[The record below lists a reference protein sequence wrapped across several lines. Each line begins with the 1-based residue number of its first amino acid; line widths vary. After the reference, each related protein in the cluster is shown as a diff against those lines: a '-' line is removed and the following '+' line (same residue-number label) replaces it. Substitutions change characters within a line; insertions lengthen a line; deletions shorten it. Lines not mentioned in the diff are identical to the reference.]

1 MRIDRC
7 ASVFIGGFRFLS
19 AGGLAII
26 GGVALIAAP
35 AAHAVT
41 ALDYTRGTLERARA
55 IVNTEH
61 PHNQKLAEL
70 EAVLKHFLDTETMG
84 RAALAD
90 HWKQFT
96 PAQQKEFLTLFRTL
110 FQRTYLQKL
119 LFFEKPVFEYV
130 GEAPADGFTRV
141 DTKILTPRDDF
152 AVTYRMRANGDGWL
166 ATDIQVE
173 DLSLTRNFEQQ
184 LDRQLT
190 KGSVETLLDSMRK
203 KFGGKDE
210 ME

>member
-1 MRIDRC
+1 MRAILSE
-7 ASVFIGGFRFLS
+7 AAYLS
-19 AGGLAII
+19 ALRALTL
-26 GGVALIAAP
+26 GVVLTASAAP
-35 AAHAVT
+35 VRAAT
-41 ALDYTRGTLERARA
+41 ALDYTREVLERARA
-55 IVNTEH
+55 IVNTEQ
-61 PHNQKLAEL
+61 PHNEKLAAL
-70 EAVLKHFLDTETMG
+70 EAVLKDFLDTDTMG
-84 RAALAD
+84 RDALAT

-96 PAQQKEFLTLFRTL
+96 PGQQKEFLTLFRRL

-130 GEAPADGFTRV
+130 GEAPVENYTRV

-152 AVTYRMRANGDGWL
+152 AVTYRMRKSGERWL

-190 KGSVETLLDSMRK
+190 KGSVDTLLDSMRK
-203 KFGGKDE
+203 KFGGKDDLE
-210 ME
+210 